1 MNKALDKLYYLSI
14 FFILLPSISGGPF
27 FSTIHSIGGYIS
39 AFLITAVIY
48 KLYRNNASLKIDN
61 KILILFLTFFA
72 SQSMSVFSAENI
84 SSFISTYKE
93 IVFSGFF
100 FILSIYFINDSKSI
114 KNVILV
120 LFAVAAINI
129 FFQIFILLFPN
140 YFVSFGQTFINPSY
154 LSSVSF
160 NLVRGRVSIAA
171 YDEIMIPI
179 ILYYWI
185 RSKNRK
191 ILLPLG
197 ILISIFSFLSEFR
210 TKIIMLG
217 FALAGS
223 ILIFK
228 NNIKKYFIF
237 LLIVPIVFY
246 LLYSIQGYTVLDRFL
261 LQNQTDISTVTSRIQ
276 RWEMAFEMGLSSP
289 LIGVG
294 LGNYYDYLPLQYQKS
309 YSGYSFIREEYNAAA
324 TDTHDIFFQTFAETG
339 ILGLGTFVA
348 LLLYF
353 VKKDFRLLRHNNA
366 ELSKAL
372 VISFWTLFIY
382 SLFNPSLTTI
392 TYPSLF
398 WLLRVII
405 EKSVSLYL

>member
-1 MNKALDKLYYLSI
+1 
-14 FFILLPSISGGPF
+14 
-27 FSTIHSIGGYIS
+27 
-39 AFLITAVIY
+39 
-48 KLYRNNASLKIDN
+48 
-61 KILILFLTFFA
+61 
-72 SQSMSVFSAENI
+72 
-84 SSFISTYKE
+84 
-93 IVFSGFF
+93 
-100 FILSIYFINDSKSI
+100 
-114 KNVILV
+114 
-120 LFAVAAINI
+120 
-129 FFQIFILLFPN
+129 
-140 YFVSFGQTFINPSY
+140 
-154 LSSVSF
+154 
-160 NLVRGRVSIAA
+160 
-171 YDEIMIPI
+171 
-179 ILYYWI
+179 
-185 RSKNRK
+185 
-191 ILLPLG
+191 
-197 ILISIFSFLSEFR
+197 
-210 TKIIMLG
+210 MLG

-246 LLYSIQGYTVLDRFL
+246 LLYSVQGYTVLDRFL
-261 LQNQTDISTVTSRIQ
+261 LQNQSDISTVTSRIQ

-289 LIGVG
+289 VIGVG

-324 TDTHDIFFQTFAETG
+324 TDTHDIFFQIFAETG

-348 LLLYF
+348 LLFYF
-353 VKKDFRLLRHNNA
+353 IKKDFRLLRQNNA

-372 VISFWTLFIY
+372 VVSFWTLFIY